1 MKAER
6 ISLIVFLTVAGL
18 IQTHRVTR
26 TSELLSVIRERVLH
40 RIKSKRVSRV
50 ICFKTGLQ
58 SAFRESFD
66 SKRDFIIIII
76 ITIISWNCILNIKVK
91 HHQMASRC
99 LSERVIESKELF
111 KH

>member
-1 MKAER
+1 M
-6 ISLIVFLTVAGL
+6 FLTVAGL

-26 TSELLSVIRERVLH
+26 TSELLSVIRERFYTE
-40 RIKSKRVSRV
+40 SS
-50 ICFKTGLQ
+50 Q

-99 LSERVIESKELF
+99 LSERVIESKDSF